1 MKVSFKYLIPI
12 LFLISCN
19 PDSDSSFDASSLIVP
34 DYKFSNHLVECI
46 LKDGANL
53 LTLEIF
59 LSDLVKDKFYKN
71 NQFRLRAYFP
81 KVNYK
86 NKFILNI
93 QNNSNEDIYS
103 PLIND
108 LSLKSFDQIASCS
121 FITPELKGI
130 SLFDSEIIDKTLPN
144 TSEILKCNYNEGF
157 NYGTFRIAV
166 DRFLNQM
173 SSLKIPYQILYLQD
187 ELVADNFIWINNF
200 YSEDYSKKIND
211 FWINTPE
218 AREIKNE
225 FLNNAQCIESN
236 IYYSFAV
243 N

>member
-12 LFLISCN
+12 LLLISCN
-19 PDSDSSFDASSLIVP
+19 PNSDSSFDASSLIVP
-34 DYKFSNHLVECI
+34 YYKFSNHLVECS
-46 LKDGANL
+46 LKDDANL

-71 NQFRLRAYFP
+71 NQFSLRAYFP
-81 KVNYK
+81 KVNYE

-103 PLIND
+103 LLIND
-108 LSLKSFDQIASCS
+108 LSLKSFDQIASCN

-130 SLFDSEIIDKTLPN
+130 SLFDSEIIDETLPN

-187 ELVADNFIWINNF
+187 ELVAHNFIWVNNF
-200 YSEDYSKKIND
+200 YSEDYSKTIND
-211 FWINTPE
+211 LWINTTE